1 MYLFGY
7 SSPIDWWLHLCT
19 QIVLLFQNLEVYRSE
34 TLRRVCILFGIV
46 VERILLNTGANVI
59 VHKIVIVIPCSLW
72 LLLRPIIRNVKE
84 CYVLYCNKVTENIL
98 IPKITRYFL
107 LHRTR
112 PILLKHSIIQPTSVL
127 LPECQNAKAIWGSN
141 FKSLNPQSPNLH
153 NTHKNKYG
161 HILRIF
167 YQL

>member
-1 MYLFGY
+1 MIALVHINCTIVPKPRSVSFRNLEKGLYFVWD
-7 SSPIDWWLHLCT
+7 SSRTYFAKHRCKCNCT
-19 QIVLLFQNLEVYRSE
+19 QNSNCDTLFPLAPTAAY
-34 TLRRVCILFGIV
+34 
-46 VERILLNTGANVI
+46 
-59 VHKIVIVIPCSLW
+59 HKKC
-72 LLLRPIIRNVKE
+72 KE
-84 CYVLYCNKVTENIL
+84 CYVLYCNKVTDDIL

-161 HILRIF
+161 HILRVF
-167 YQL
+167 YQK